1 MFIQGCLTLPQ
12 LHCEFTE
19 VRNQAFLLPPTS
31 KDTTSH
37 HTRHSGASGWMRG
50 FSAPEC
56 PADHL
61 AEFVFRIRQMKHSEC
76 SVFLSCTLPQDTH
89 KAQAGKSA
97 YLGILGT
104 QHSSWCISMPKLGL
118 VPSSIDR
125 FLSLIF
131 SSLTGHRVLPVLLPN
146 QIPSPLVPEHASRD
160 HPSQA
165 TILTRPL
172 SHCL

>member
-1 MFIQGCLTLPQ
+1 MLSHVQLFAIPWTVAWQASLSITNSWSLLKLTSIESVMPSNYVVLCQP
-12 LHCEFTE
+12 L
-19 VRNQAFLLPPTS
+19 LLPSILPS
-31 KDTTSH
+31 I
-37 HTRHSGASGWMRG
+37 
-50 FSAPEC
+50 C
-56 PADHL
+56 L
-61 AEFVFRIRQMKHSEC
+61 AEFVFQIRQTKHSEC

-89 KAQAGKSA
+89 KAQVGKSA

-146 QIPSPLVPEHASRD
+146 QIPSPLVPEHAS
-160 HPSQA
+160 
-165 TILTRPL
+165 
-172 SHCL
+172 